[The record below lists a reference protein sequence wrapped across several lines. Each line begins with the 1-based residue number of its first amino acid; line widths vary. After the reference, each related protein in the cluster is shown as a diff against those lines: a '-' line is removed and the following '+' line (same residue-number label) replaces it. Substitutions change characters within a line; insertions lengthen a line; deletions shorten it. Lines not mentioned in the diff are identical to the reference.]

1 MKITASAIEFETF
14 NDLKSFMYRNN
25 LFGIIKLID
34 AITDNSGKVLVKENV
49 TLKESTIT
57 KLEELVGSFSEVFK
71 VQLSKDILKKF
82 RETVADKILDHLK
95 ESGSSFLK
103 HIYKDTDHNYKGY
116 ITNALQNKKLLLAI
130 FKISSERE
138 NFFKYISELGLISL
152 GIMIQKFY
160 RIRMVH
166 RYSFLAGLCA
176 DLYLADGNEW
186 KTPATSDSER
196 SKRAQD
202 GASFLQQFD
211 LPEEIIDA
219 VAKHSYSEA
228 TPDLNRTVKIKLDEI
243 PAESGSSVFED
254 ILGAGGDDEDE
265 PGESKY
271 DDNLAGTLIE
281 AMRIARYINDVHL
294 ANEDNDFL
302 AEELV
307 YYLAYNAEKGRF
319 YNDLVNPVIDL
330 FRDYEKLVR
339 KARKVAEIE
348 GKCLKIPSAWAY
360 PKPNATQVLCKNRVY
375 DCPKIVSGWDIHII
389 AEKDISCWVG
399 TSLPPGDYAKC
410 SLETLLETVNEELEE
425 EYKEQKEKK

>member
-14 NDLKSFMYRNN
+14 NDLKSFMFRNN

-34 AITDNSGKVLVKENV
+34 AITDNNGKVLVKENV
-49 TLKESTIT
+49 TLKETTIA
-57 KLEELVGSFSEVFK
+57 KLEELVGSFSETFK

-82 RETVADKILDHLK
+82 REAVAEKIIIRLK
-95 ESGSSFLK
+95 ESENSFLK
-103 HIYKDTDHNYKGY
+103 HIYKDSKHNYEGY
-116 ITNALQNKKLLLAI
+116 IANALQNKKLLLAI

-138 NFFKYISELGLISL
+138 NFFNYISELGLISL

-160 RIRMVH
+160 RVRMIH

-176 DLYLADGNEW
+176 DLQFADGNEW
-186 KTPATSDSER
+186 KTPAGTESER

-211 LPEEIIDA
+211 LPDEIVDA

-228 TPDLNRTVKIKLDEI
+228 TPDVNRTVKIKLEEI
-243 PAESGSSVFED
+243 PADGASVFDD
-254 ILGAGGDDEDE
+254 IIGAGGDDEDE
-265 PGESKY
+265 PAESQY

-294 ANEDNDFL
+294 ANEEKDFL

-319 YNDLVNPVIDL
+319 YNDLVNPVIDR
-330 FRDYEKLVR
+330 FRDFEKLVR

-348 GKCLKIPSAWAY
+348 GMCLKKPSAWAY

-399 TSLPPGDYAKC
+399 TTLTPGDYAKC
-410 SLETLLETVNEELEE
+410 SLETLLETVNEEIEE
-425 EYKEQKEKK
+425 EYKEKNNPK